1 MLEQLRL
8 RTRIFAAFAL
18 MAAFS
23 IGAGLLN
30 LWSVQRLGG
39 SLDGIVQRS
48 LPILRASLE
57 ADMAHDCVRAS
68 VFRALLGAEV
78 GNTGEMAEGIKE
90 FREASKVFVEALAA
104 VEKAGLGQDLQA
116 VLVPVQASLSGYLK
130 SGENIAT
137 LLHQS
142 AGKPELRNA
151 QVAFQ
156 NAFDA
161 LATQMEALSDGI
173 QKDID
178 SAQATGEQ
186 VARVSKILA
195 GVSTVLALVAAL
207 LIAFLLDRQITT
219 PLGQAVSALEDA
231 SGQVLEASNQISD
244 GSRSLARTASD
255 QAASLEETS
264 ASLEQISAM
273 TKRNA
278 DSAGSSK
285 ALSEQAKGSA
295 TSGLERIAA
304 LGRTLTGVKGA
315 VGEMESA
322 VREMQASSQEI
333 AKIIRTIDEI
343 AFQTNLLALNA
354 AVEAA
359 RAGEAGAGFA
369 VVADEVRALA
379 QRSAQAAKDTSER
392 IESAVKR
399 SELGGVASR
408 KVSQSLV
415 EIEATSRSIEQVF
428 NGIVG
433 QIRSLDD
440 LVGEIAAASK
450 EQSQG
455 VAEVNMAVSQIDRVT
470 QSNAALAEENS
481 SASEELNAQSRSV
494 NGIVSALRDMVRGAG
509 TGREQ
514 AQSLRESR
522 RVGSHTGS
530 GRGQSTVQTN
540 DGAGSVVASQDGDI
554 PMPGHSGAGQTSS
567 RDF

>member
-68 VFRALLGAEV
+68 VFRALLG
-78 GNTGEMAEGIKE
+78 GM
-90 FREASKVFVEALAA
+90 
-104 VEKAGLGQDLQA
+104 
-116 VLVPVQASLSGYLK
+116 
-130 SGENIAT
+130 
-137 LLHQS
+137 
-142 AGKPELRNA
+142 
-151 QVAFQ
+151 
-156 NAFDA
+156 
-161 LATQMEALSDGI
+161 
-173 QKDID
+173 
-178 SAQATGEQ
+178 
-186 VARVSKILA
+186 
-195 GVSTVLALVAAL
+195 
-207 LIAFLLDRQITT
+207 
-219 PLGQAVSALEDA
+219 
-231 SGQVLEASNQISD
+231 
-244 GSRSLARTASD
+244 
-255 QAASLEETS
+255 
-264 ASLEQISAM
+264 
-273 TKRNA
+273 
-278 DSAGSSK
+278 
-285 ALSEQAKGSA
+285 
-295 TSGLERIAA
+295 
-304 LGRTLTGVKGA
+304 
-315 VGEMESA
+315 
-322 VREMQASSQEI
+322 
-333 AKIIRTIDEI
+333 
-343 AFQTNLLALNA
+343 
-354 AVEAA
+354 
-359 RAGEAGAGFA
+359 
-369 VVADEVRALA
+369 
-379 QRSAQAAKDTSER
+379 
-392 IESAVKR
+392 
-399 SELGGVASR
+399 ASR